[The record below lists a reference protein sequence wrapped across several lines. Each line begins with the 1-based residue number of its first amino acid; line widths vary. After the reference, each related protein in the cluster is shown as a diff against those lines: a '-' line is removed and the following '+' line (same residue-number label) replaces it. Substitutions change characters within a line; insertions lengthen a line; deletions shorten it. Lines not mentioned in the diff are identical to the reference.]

1 MIMNIIN
8 NMTKKEIDDI
18 IIKDWNRLSGIVQS
32 YIRKSK
38 LVCDLDIMT
47 VAYESILKNKKN
59 YEYSKDVIAHFL
71 KLCKDSTIWTRSKY
85 QYKNR
90 SREFL
95 TLNIDVDTKL
105 SDDHFIDLIEDD
117 SEDYYNELDDYE
129 NYIYEY
135 KKECKRE
142 EQLAIEAYLG
152 GYNTVKK
159 FAEYTKMPNTNAFF
173 YLQKLKLKLRFMK
186 IKEEYK
192 GMKITKKVL
201 GLGEITIDC
210 DKEYSQEEL
219 FRLKKYFSDLIDDLD
234 TQIDEVIEEPK
245 KKKKVSKSRSKVTK
259 TKK

>member
-1 MIMNIIN
+1 
-8 NMTKKEIDDI
+8 MTKKEIDDI
-18 IIKDWNRLSGIVQS
+18 MIKEWDRLSGIVQS

-47 VAYESILKNKKN
+47 VAYESILKNKSN
-59 YEYSKDVIAHFL
+59 YKYNKDVIAHFL
-71 KLCKDSTIWTRSKY
+71 KLCKDSTIWTGSKY
-85 QYKNR
+85 QYNTK
-90 SREFL
+90 SKEFL
-95 TLNIDVDTKL
+95 SLNVDIDYEDV
-105 SDDHFIDLIEDD
+105 SFIDLIEDD

-142 EQLAIEAYLG
+142 EELAIEAYLG

-173 YLQKLKLKLRFMK
+173 YLQKIKLKLRFMK

-234 TQIDEVIEEPK
+234 TQINEVIEEPK
-245 KKKKVSKSRSKVTK
+245 NKKKVSKSRSKVTK